1 MIHMKMN
8 LSPRQKCILWG
19 CFLVYTA
26 AYLCRA
32 NLSPALSDIASGL
45 SLSGTQTG
53 MIASCFGVAYASGQ
67 LINGTLADRLRSP
80 YMMIVGLT
88 GSIIMNLVFSTAQT
102 HVATMCLWFV
112 NGCFQSMIWT
122 PMLRTVSDEFE
133 RQTRDS
139 AFFLLS
145 FTLVLG
151 YLLAW
156 LVAGFIT
163 GLFGWRISFQTT
175 SLFACILMLASI
187 VLFHKAGLSTSLSR
201 RGGKQ
206 NAAHS
211 QNVFF
216 LVFRTDLWVFL
227 LCGLV
232 NGYIRD
238 GIMTWGP
245 RMLSEIQEVNLSGQ
259 VMTTL
264 IVPFLSIIGIICGKK
279 IYTTIGSRLHQT
291 LMMLFATASISLM
304 ILGIF
309 FEGRLILTALMLGV
323 CAALCYG
330 ANPLLTS
337 ITPMR
342 YSNLGRTAT
351 AGGIMDAMIY
361 VGSALTSVFTGMI
374 MDQAGWRPVILL
386 WAVLDIAGLFLLGSA
401 IRMQCRNK
409 GK

>member
-1 MIHMKMN
+1 MKMN
-8 LSPRQKCILWG
+8 LSLRQKSILCG

-32 NLSPALSDIASGL
+32 NLSPALSGVASSL
-45 SLSGTQTG
+45 SLSGTQAG
-53 MIASCFGVAYASGQ
+53 MIASCFGVAYATGQ
-67 LINGTLADRLRSP
+67 LINGSLADRLRFP
-80 YMMIVGLT
+80 YMMIAGLT
-88 GSIIMNLVFSTAQT
+88 GSIITNLVFSTAQT
-102 HVATMCLWFV
+102 HLTTMCLWFV

-133 RQTRDS
+133 GKTRDN

-163 GLFGWRISFQTT
+163 GLFGWRISFQVT
-175 SLFACILMLASI
+175 SLFACILMMASI
-187 VLFHKAGLSTSLSR
+187 ALFHEAGLSTSLPHNDHN
-201 RGGKQ
+201 Q
-206 NAAHS
+206 NIMHPRK
-211 QNVFF
+211 VLF
-216 LVFRTDLWVFL
+216 LVFRTDLWLFL
-227 LCGLV
+227 LCGFV

-245 RMLSEIQEVNLSGQ
+245 KMLSEIKEVNLSGQ
-259 VMTTL
+259 VMTSL
-264 IVPFLSIIGIICGKK
+264 IVPFLSIIGISYGKK
-279 IYTTIGSRLHQT
+279 IYATMGFKLRQT
-291 LMMLFATASISLM
+291 LMVLFVTASISLT

-309 FEGRLILTALMLGV
+309 FEGRLILSALILGV

-351 AGGIMDAMIY
+351 AGGLMDAMIY
-361 VGSALTSVFTGMI
+361 VGSALTSIFTGMI
-374 MDQAGWRPVILL
+374 MDRAGWQPVILV
-386 WAVLDIAGLFLLGSA
+386 WAALDIVGLFLLGSTLR
-401 IRMQCRNK
+401 IHYHNK